1 MIQMITGTENFDKAL
16 EKGDMIAG
24 FSAPWC
30 GYCRRLQPMIVKL
43 SEEIDIPI
51 YGVNIDEDEALTER
65 YHIETIPD
73 IVYFKDG
80 KPVDSI
86 IGYGNVGYPELKAFV
101 EKNRR

>member
-43 SEEIDIPI
+43 SEESDIPI
-51 YGVNIDEDEALTER
+51 YGVNIDEDEALAER
-65 YHIETIPD
+65 YYIETIPD

-101 EKNRR
+101 EKNRS